1 LGNVGFALAQALAK
15 NTQARLVLVGRSVL
29 PERVV
34 WADWL
39 GTHGEQDAISLK
51 VGMIEALEELGAE
64 VMVASADVSDLA
76 QMQRVVDQARARFGT
91 IHGVIHAAGT
101 IDQAL
106 FRAVQDTG
114 LIDAQTH
121 FASKVKGVQVL
132 EEVFRDQELDFCL
145 LASSLASILGG
156 LGLASYAAANS
167 FMDAFAC
174 RHNQADAV
182 PWICVNWDAW
192 QPTAK
197 QYAASGN
204 PFGDVAITVEEGAQ
218 AFLCLLALPRG
229 AVHQVAVS
237 TTSLQD
243 RLNQWIVREEMPK
256 AESAAVDTSS
266 YSPRPNLAT
275 AYVAPR
281 NEIEAEIAR
290 IWQDTLGIQKVGV
303 YDSFF
308 ELGGNSLVG
317 VQLIANLKE
326 KWPVQIPVVS
336 LYEGPT
342 VNALGKI
349 ITQLIAPDAEEESTD
364 ESSRSRG
371 QKLRERRRRKA
382 QDTKGDEENE

>member
-1 LGNVGFALAQALAK
+1 V
-15 NTQARLVLVGRSVL
+15 T
-29 PERVV
+29 
-34 WADWL
+34 
-39 GTHGEQDAISLK
+39 SLK
-51 VGMIEALEELGAE
+51 IRMIEALEELGAE
-64 VMVASADVSDLA
+64 VMAASADVSDLE

-101 IDQAL
+101 IDQTL
-106 FRAVQDTG
+106 FRALKDTRPIEVQ
-114 LIDAQTH
+114 AH

-132 EEVFRDQELDFCL
+132 EEVFRGQELDFCL
-145 LASSLASILGG
+145 LASSLASHLGG
-156 LGLASYAAANS
+156 LGLAGYAAANR
-167 FMDAFAC
+167 FMDAFASH
-174 RHNQADAV
+174 HNQTEAV
-182 PWICVNWDAW
+182 PWVSVNWDAW
-192 QPTAK
+192 QPTTK

-204 PFGDVAITVEEGAQ
+204 PFGDVAITIEEGAE
-218 AFLCLLALPRG
+218 AFLRLLSLPRG
-229 AVHQVAVS
+229 AVPQIAIS

-243 RLNQWIVREEMPK
+243 RLNQWIVHEETLK
-256 AESAAVDTSS
+256 SESVTVDTSS

-281 NEIEAEIAR
+281 NEIESEIAR
-290 IWQDTLGIQKVGV
+290 IWQTTLGIQKVGV

-349 ITQLIAPDAEEESTD
+349 ITQLIAPDVEEETTD

-371 QKLRERRRRKA
+371 QKLREKRRRNV
-382 QDTKGDEENE
+382 QDTKGAEENE